1 MKHFII
7 FFVLCITLHGQ
18 AADTGLV
25 CFTKKQVYQIATC
38 VKTLEWRVAY
48 LDTLQ
53 LEQSFTVAQLES
65 SLKVK
70 DTTISRQKRE
80 IALFRL
86 NEELHAESE
95 RKLRELL
102 IAQKPTIFQSPV
114 LWAVL
119 GLGTGY
125 LLFHQ

>member
-7 FFVLCITLHGQ
+7 FIVSCITLSGQ
-18 AADTGLV
+18 ASDTGLV
-25 CFTKKQVYQIATC
+25 CFTKKQVDQIATC

-48 LDTLQ
+48 LDSIQ
-53 LEQSFTVAQLES
+53 LEESLTSARLES
-65 SLKVK
+65 RLKVK
-70 DTTISRQKRE
+70 DTTIVRQKRE
-80 IALFRL
+80 IAIFRL

-102 IAQKPTIFQSPV
+102 LQQKPTIFQNPV

-125 LLFHQ
+125 FLFHQ